1 MIITI
6 LAILKAGGAYL
17 PVDEGYPASR
27 IRYMLDDARPVL
39 AVTNIDFT
47 TMLGDALTTS
57 GTPILVIDDPTV
69 RTLVGTHDD
78 APVTDTER
86 TMPLR
91 VDNTAYVI
99 YTSGSTGQP
108 KGVTITHGNVT
119 DLVGASWFDSGHE
132 RVLVHSPVTFD
143 ASTYEIFVP
152 LLRGGT
158 APFLS
163 ASLPFGAGA

>member
-1 MIITI
+1 
-6 LAILKAGGAYL
+6 
-17 PVDEGYPASR
+17 
-27 IRYMLDDARPVL
+27 
-39 AVTNIDFT
+39 
-47 TMLGDALTTS
+47 MLGDALTTS

-108 KGVTITHGNVT
+108 KGVTITHTGIA
-119 DLVGASWFDSGHE
+119 DLAHHQVQRLQVRPGD
-132 RVLVHSPVTFD
+132 VLQYTCPEF
-143 ASTYEIFVP
+143 
-152 LLRGGT
+152 
-158 APFLS
+158 
-163 ASLPFGAGA
+163 